1 MHKIN
6 EQYKYTHPHTHG
18 MSVLTPEYSAEATY
32 EYVDL
37 GLPSGTLWA
46 KMNVGANSETDPGLY
61 FAWGE
66 TEGYTAEQVGVD
78 KQFTWADYKFNPSG
92 DGSTFTKYN
101 STDGKAVLDLED
113 DAARANWG
121 GDWHIPT
128 KEQCIELFSG
138 TTNGFVDSDG
148 KFTKYAWNDGSSSPD
163 TAVTASTSA
172 FNGTAGHIFFKNSY
186 ASVTNAISAND
197 YLFIPAAGGCGNGEF
212 YDVGEQGNVWSSSL
226 STGTVVDAW
235 FFGFGNLGAGV
246 GDDKRYIG
254 MPVRGVIGEIENP
267 K

>member
-32 EYVDL
+32 KYVDL

-46 KMNVGANSETDPGLY
+46 KMNVGANSETDPGLH

-66 TEGYTAEQVGVD
+66 TQGYADASTKA
-78 KQFTWADYKFNPSG
+78 FSWSDYKFNPSG

-121 GDWHIPT
+121 GQWHMPT
-128 KEQCIELFSG
+128 EAQCQELFNTANCTNTWVTDYQGSG
-138 TTNGFVDSDG
+138 VNGLL
-148 KFTKYAWNDGSSSPD
+148 FT
-163 TAVTASTSA
+163 
-172 FNGTAGHIFFKNSY
+172 
-186 ASVTNAISAND
+186 SVTNGNTM
-197 YLFIPAAGGCGNGEF
+197 FVPAAGDCSNGEVRG
-212 YDVGEQGNVWSSSL
+212 VGDLGFVWSSSL
-226 STGTVVDAW
+226 FTGFVSCAW
-235 FFGFGNLGAGV
+235 FFNFGSNEAGV
-246 GDDKRYIG
+246 NYDDRSFGI
-254 MPVRGVIGEIENP
+254 PVRGVIGELEGP
-267 K
+267 LSEGPLK

>member
-46 KMNVGANSETDPGLY
+46 KMNVGATSETDPGLY

-101 STDGKAVLDLED
+101 STDGKTVLDAED
-113 DAARANWG
+113 DAAVVNMG
-121 GDWHIPT
+121 GEWHMPT
-128 KEQCIELFSG
+128 QDQCEELLN
-138 TTNGFVDSDG
+138 TE
-148 KFTKYAWNDGSSSPD
+148 Y
-163 TAVTASTSA
+163 
-172 FNGTAGHIFFKNSY
+172 
-186 ASVTNAISAND
+186 VTNEWIENYNGSGMNGCLFTSVSNGNT
-197 YLFIPAAGGCGNGEF
+197 LFIPAAGYCGDGGV
-212 YDVGEQGNVWSSSL
+212 YDVGEWGIVLSSSL
-226 STGTVVDAW
+226 YTGNVFSAW
-235 FFGFGNLGAGV
+235 SFGFGSLGLGGV
-246 GDDKRYIG
+246 HDGDRCGSYS
-254 MPVRGVIGEIENP
+254 VRGVIGNIL